1 MLCENIMSYWNPAQ
15 TKRQQIDCVLLYE
28 RKKHFWSLFC
38 SYFLSNTRHIRILWI
53 TEGKSNARIS
63 MCDTGNA
70 IKSHTRWI
78 TKVAKHASIGRVHLL
93 DSFVLTPSTSTA
105 HTGPPR
111 QQWGNEEIMQLN
123 EMPFHSFFSL
133 WHFYCLHC
141 RTGHEMMCLYSSF
154 IPICCQKE
162 NWDKTSVCVEWKT
175 KSAESNGVRIETG
188 CKWLGERRMLKNVWQ
203 QFPAY
208 FSVKIKQIKRN

>member
-1 MLCENIMSYWNPAQ
+1 MSYWNPAQ
-15 TKRQQIDCVLLYE
+15 TKRQQIDASCCTKG
-28 RKKHFWSLFC
+28 KKHFWSLFC

-53 TEGKSNARIS
+53 TEGKLNARIS

-78 TKVAKHASIGRVHLL
+78 TKVTKHASIGRVHLL
-93 DSFVLTPSTSTA
+93 DSFVLTPSTSTGIRA
-105 HTGPPR
+105 R
-111 QQWGNEEIMQLN
+111 LVNDEETKKLCNWTRCRFIL
-123 EMPFHSFFSL
+123 FSVYDISIVCIVEL
-133 WHFYCLHC
+133 GMRWL
-141 RTGHEMMCLYSSF
+141 CLYASF